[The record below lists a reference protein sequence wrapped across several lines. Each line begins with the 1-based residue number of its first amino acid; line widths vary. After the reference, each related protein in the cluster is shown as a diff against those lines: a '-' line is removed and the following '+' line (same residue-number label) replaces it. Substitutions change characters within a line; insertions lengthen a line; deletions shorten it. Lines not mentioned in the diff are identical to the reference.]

1 MDSGSVSCDH
11 RVGPPGHTT
20 EMIDGYDLL
29 IMLGLLLVGLAVW
42 LVAGWPGVLGY
53 GGAVCLA
60 LGLVGAVRGKRGPI
74 Q

>member
-1 MDSGSVSCDH
+1 
-11 RVGPPGHTT
+11 
-20 EMIDGYDLL
+20 MIDGYDLL